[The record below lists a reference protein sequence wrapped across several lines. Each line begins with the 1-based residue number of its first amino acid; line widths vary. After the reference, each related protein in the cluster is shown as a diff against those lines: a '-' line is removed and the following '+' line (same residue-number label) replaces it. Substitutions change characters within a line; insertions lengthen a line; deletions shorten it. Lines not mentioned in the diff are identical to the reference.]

1 MPAHDYDVIAVGGGL
16 GGSTVAK
23 VMATAGARVLMLEQE
38 AKFRD
43 RVRGEFMA
51 PWGVAEARRLTIED
65 LLQSCGCY
73 VPKVEM
79 GMGGPRDLAAT
90 TAQGLPALGFS
101 HPEMQEALLES
112 ASRAGAEVRRGTAVT
127 AIQPGQPPQVQFR
140 ASGNTETVSARLVV
154 AADGRS
160 SAARKWAGF
169 EVKYQPHPFLFA
181 GVLLSGL
188 GMPRN
193 LGHYCFNPAIAMV
206 TAIVYQG
213 KDRFR
218 TYLAYP
224 TDGMERLQGE
234 QSLPRFLEQ
243 SRRTTASPN
252 FYDGVLHCIGPLASF
267 SCNEDWVEHP
277 YSAGVALIGD
287 AASTS
292 DPVFGQGMSLTLRDV
307 RTLSEKLLSNGD
319 WEAAGNDY
327 ATEHRRYFSV
337 IHTSCEWLRHMFLEQ
352 SPEADRRRA
361 IAMPLIAE
369 DPTRIPDHIMSGPE
383 LPIDDSVRAR
393 FFGELANAA

>member
-1 MPAHDYDVIAVGGGL
+1 MPVHDYDVIAVGGGL

-79 GMGGPRDLAAT
+79 GMGDPRDLAAT
-90 TAQGLPALGFS
+90 TPQGLPALGFS

-243 SRRTTASPN
+243 SRRTTTSPN
-252 FYDGVLHCIGPLASF
+252 FYDGVLHCIGPLAPF
-267 SCNEDWVEHP
+267 SCDEDWVEHP

-337 IHTSCEWLRHMFLEQ
+337 IHTSCEWLRHMFQEQ

-369 DPTRIPDHIMSGPE
+369 DPTRIPDHIMGGPE